1 MKAINLTDENVNDLQ
16 KQMEEM
22 QKYNPGL
29 QWEFYN
35 QSNKEPT
42 DIEIKLDRIQADLTT
57 LKAKIDLIFGSA
69 VLINGRFQELSNHQ
83 NQER

>member
-22 QKYNPGL
+22 QKLNPGL
-29 QWEFYN
+29 QWEFFN

-42 DIEIKLDRIQADLTT
+42 EIETKLESIRADLAA
-57 LKAKIDLIFGSA
+57 LKAKIDLIFGDA
-69 VLINGRFQELSNHQ
+69 VLFGDGQFHNIKK
-83 NQER
+83 